1 MDLRSIPSP
10 TASLDEMLFGP
21 APVARARGAD
31 LPIRTRWTVTLVVAG
46 LAAMAGSQAALRIHR
61 LRGQGAKVRALTHD
75 VDLPGRSPPRGLV
88 VMGDSAAAGHGL
100 PAADAS
106 LARLVGRGL
115 VAADG
120 RATAVRC
127 VAVDGATT
135 AEVLTTQLDGVTA
148 AEVVL
153 IGIGVNDAVRP
164 GRSIDEA
171 ATVLHELVRDVR
183 ARAADGVRIVLLT
196 CPDLSMAPGLPWLL
210 RPAVGRRCRALASAQ
225 ERVAADLGVA
235 VVPAGRTVLSDELF
249 GPDGFHPGPVG
260 HERLAEQV
268 LERLGTG

>member
-1 MDLRSIPSP
+1 MDEALV
-10 TASLDEMLFGP
+10 GP
-21 APVARARGAD
+21 APVAHASAGD
-31 LPIRTRWTVTLVVAG
+31 PPLRTRWTVALVVAG
-46 LAAMAGSQAALRIHR
+46 LAAMAGSQAAVRIHR
-61 LRGQGAKVRALTHD
+61 LRGHGDKVRALEHD
-75 VDLPGRSPPRGLV
+75 VDLPGRVPPRRLV

-100 PAADAS
+100 PTADAS

-115 VAADG
+115 VAADR

-135 AEVLTTQLDGVTA
+135 AEVLTTQLDAATD

-164 GRSIDEA
+164 GRSIAEVA
-171 ATVLHELVRDVR
+171 AVLHDLVRSVR
-183 ARAADGVRIVLLT
+183 ARAVDGAGIVLLT

-235 VVPAGRTVLSDELF
+235 VVRAGRTVLSNELF

>member
-10 TASLDEMLFGP
+10 TASLDEARSGP
-21 APVARARGAD
+21 APVARASGAD
-31 LPIRTRWTVTLVVAG
+31 LPLRIRWTVPLVVAG
-46 LAAMAGSQAALRIHR
+46 LAAMAGSQAAVRIHR
-61 LRGQGAKVRALTHD
+61 LRGQGAKVRALEHD
-75 VDLPGRSPPRGLV
+75 VDLPGRSPPRRLV
-88 VMGDSAAAGHGL
+88 VVGDSAAAGHGL

-120 RATAVRC
+120 RATTVRC

-135 AEVLTTQLDGVTA
+135 AEVLTTQLAAASD

-164 GRSIDEA
+164 ARSIPAA
-171 ATVLHELVRDVR
+171 ATVLDELVRGVR
-183 ARAADGVRIVLLT
+183 ARAAGDARIVLLS
-196 CPDLSMAPGLPWLL
+196 CPDLSVAPGLPWLL

-235 VVPAGRTVLSDELF
+235 VVRADRTVLSDDLF

-260 HERLAEQV
+260 HELLAQQV
-268 LERLGTG
+268 LQRLEAG